1 MNLEQLKQ
9 LKEKAQKQIA
19 LREGGKKYRV
29 VVSMGTSGIASGAR
43 EVMKTMLDEIEK
55 RGLDDVE
62 VRVTGEH
69 GLEDIEPVVQVE
81 EAGGEKTTYA
91 KLDTE
96 KAKKI
101 VAEHLQK
108 GRKVD
113 NLAVGK
119 QKKTE

>member
-29 VVSMGTSGIASGAR
+29 VISMGTSGIAAGAR

-55 RGLDDVE
+55 HGLDDVE
-62 VRVTGEH
+62 VHVTGEH
-69 GLEDIEPVVQVE
+69 GLENVEPVVQVE

-91 KLDTE
+91 NLDTE

-113 NLAVGK
+113 NLAVGRAGP
-119 QKKTE
+119 

>member
-1 MNLEQLKQ
+1 MEAAITITHSTPMPTHIQ
-9 LKEKAQKQIA
+9 
-19 LREGGKKYRV
+19 V
-29 VVSMGTSGIASGAR
+29 
-43 EVMKTMLDEIEK
+43 DFP
-55 RGLDDVE
+55 
-62 VRVTGEH
+62 
-69 GLEDIEPVVQVE
+69 PVAVAAC

-91 KLDTE
+91 QLDTE